1 MRSKWAD
8 TVKGALD
15 PQRQEVSEE
24 EGRRVQTGSKE
35 GPGDSSVT
43 IPGLRA
49 DSTF

>member
-24 EGRRVQTGSKE
+24 EGEEFRQGARKALV
-35 GPGDSSVT
+35 
-43 IPGLRA
+43 IAL
-49 DSTF
+49 